1 MTLRAV
7 TLSLALLAVAVSP
20 AFGQDPPPPKPPAQ
34 LFKDARD
41 LISSGNYELAAE
53 KLELFLLA
61 VPKDDPKADALV
73 LDVEKQFGGA
83 AFARLRNVLKW
94 SDNKAENAKAVA
106 IVEAVLKRQQ
116 LASDRTFKNPARIAD
131 LIRRLESYRAERLY
145 AEQQLRLA
153 GVAAMPQLI
162 KAFRATNKPELQA
175 SITALFTTMPVETV
189 PTLVATLDGFTDA
202 ERVLV
207 IGALTAREDVL
218 QLPKSPE
225 TDFVPFLWY
234 QASAPGGTPSVLRS
248 TSVKTLERLFG
259 PSATRTRAEAALTA
273 LAEPLAAGKATYLGQ
288 DPMTAGQ
295 VRVWTYDTAQL
306 QLKSADVPRPVAD
319 EYYGLKY
326 LRWALARNP
335 NFGPA
340 QRLFTAFA
348 TERAVVR
355 AKFGDLSTSEPA
367 VYRLLAAAPT
377 ELLTEL
383 LETALAESRTALA
396 LGMTQALGDRAQKD
410 NSTAE
415 SQSPLV
421 RALAYDDPRVKFA
434 AAVAL
439 ARQPGPPTHGKSAC
453 VVEILR
459 QALAADADGS
469 GAGTLGRALIADT
482 DPVRGE
488 GLAQMF
494 RDAGFAAERY
504 ATGRQLVARLS
515 KASDYDLIV
524 VDRHVAAPLLS
535 DTLTQVTADTNAA
548 RRPVFVVASTDN
560 PKPPPLEVLLLRLS
574 NIVAAADDGMLPPAG
589 SRGGDFTKIVIPP
602 PYAFNPLKPDKDRD
616 EARRERV
623 LARDQG
629 LIGISDA
636 EMLAMS
642 RKARENGKSA
652 PLVDQRGLLDLRLA
666 RLERLV
672 EAADLPINPDLAS
685 RLKLRLPQLV
695 LAGMVAEFEATPA
708 TAPRTVER
716 LARATRDLL
725 TRPDLQAAAEVPDLN
740 NLPRLLEQ
748 LDSKLTPDQKARL
761 RLIQNRVQPGQLALP
776 SNSTRDLA
784 LEATL
789 AAQVKRLPSVRV
801 LPEPFAA
808 EYLKADIEQAIQNP
822 AQQPRD
828 PAERA
833 ESAVVAAQ
841 VLRRMAVGE
850 LPGYEVGPAE
860 KELRAALRNDPTA
873 APAIDA
879 VTRLPSKEAQED
891 LLAVA
896 LTADREPP
904 LRLKAADGAIRHI
917 QAFGKLAGE
926 ALGRQA
932 GALAAT
938 EADLT
943 LRGKLGVLAQ
953 LLTGKPG
960 DYGDVLRSFP
970 IRLSFPNAAQPP
982 MPKNPPVKPPEE
994 PKM

>member
-1 MTLRAV
+1 
-7 TLSLALLAVAVSP
+7 LSLALLAVAVSP

-61 VPKDDPKADALV
+61 VPQDDPKADALV

-106 IVEAVLKRQQ
+106 VVEAILKRQQ

-162 KAFRATNKPELQA
+162 KAFRATNKPELQE

-189 PTLVATLDGFTDA
+189 PTLVAALDGFTDA
-202 ERVLV
+202 ERGLV
-207 IGALTAREDVL
+207 VGSLTAREDVL
-218 QLPKSPE
+218 QLLKFPE

-234 QASAPGGTPSVLRS
+234 QASAPGDTPSVLRA
-248 TSVKTLERLFG
+248 TCAKVLAQLFG
-259 PSATRTRAEAALTA
+259 PAVARTKAEAALTA
-273 LAEPLAAGKATYLGQ
+273 LAEPLAAGKAIYRGQ
-288 DPMTAGQ
+288 DPMAAGQ
-295 VRVWTYDTAQL
+295 VRVWTYDTAQS
-306 QLKSADVPRPVAD
+306 QLKSQDVPRPVAD

-326 LRWALARNP
+326 LRSALARNP
-335 NFGPA
+335 NHGPA

-355 AKFGDLSTSEPA
+355 AKFGDLSKSEPA
-367 VYRLLAAAPT
+367 VYRLLAAAPS

-383 LETALAESRTALA
+383 LETGLAEHRTALA
-396 LGMTQALGDRAQKD
+396 LGMLQALSDRAHKD
-410 NSTAE
+410 SSTGE

-421 RALAYDDPRVKFA
+421 RALAYEDPRVQFA

-439 ARQPGPPTHGKSAC
+439 ARQPGPPNHGKSAR

-482 DPVRGE
+482 NPIRGE

-524 VDRHVAAPLLS
+524 VDRHVADPLLR

-548 RRPVFVVASTDN
+548 HRPVFVVASTDS
-560 PKPPPLEVLLLRLS
+560 PKPLPFEVLLLRLA
-574 NIVAAADDGMLPPAG
+574 NLVAAADDGMLPPPG
-589 SRGGDFTKIVIPP
+589 NRGGDYTKLVIPP

-616 EARRERV
+616 EARRETV
-623 LARDQG
+623 AARDQG
-629 LIGISDA
+629 LIGTSDA
-636 EMLAMS
+636 EMYAMNEKS
-642 RKARENGKSA
+642 RQTGKPA
-652 PLVDQRGLLDLRLA
+652 PRIDQRGLLSLRLA
-666 RLERLV
+666 RLQRLV
-672 EAADLPINPDLAS
+672 ESADLPTTADITA
-685 RLKLRLPQLV
+685 RLNLRLPQLI
-695 LAGMVAEFEATPA
+695 LAGLVAEFDATPS

-716 LARATRDLL
+716 LEAATRNLFA
-725 TRPDLQAAAEVPDLN
+725 RPDLQSAADLSDLG
-740 NLPRLLEQ
+740 NLTRLIQEIDTQ
-748 LDSKLTPDQKARL
+748 LSPDQKAKL
-761 RLIQNRVQPGQLALP
+761 RRIQNRIQPGQLALP
-776 SNSTRDLA
+776 SNSTRDAA
-784 LEATL
+784 LEAKL
-789 AAQVKRLPSVRV
+789 AAQVKRLPSVHV

-808 EYLKADIEQAIQNP
+808 EYLRSDIEQAIQNP

-828 PAERA
+828 PAERLG
-833 ESAVVAAQ
+833 SAQVAVK

-850 LPGYEVGPAE
+850 LPGYKVGPAE
-860 KELRAALRNDPTA
+860 KELRAALKNDA
-873 APAIDA
+873 LADPAIDA
-879 VTRLPSKEAQED
+879 VARLASQAAQED

-896 LTADREPP
+896 LAAPRPPP

-917 QAFGKLAGE
+917 QSFGKLAGE

-932 GALAAT
+932 GALSAT

-970 IRLSFPNAAQPP
+970 IRLSFPNAAPPP
-982 MPKNPPVKPPEE
+982 MPKNPPEQKPEE